1 MPGKCSF
8 NACWLTKTEYKSWLR
23 EVKGDLYKVFCV
35 VCKKTMNLTSM
46 GESALR
52 SHSSGTKHQASMKLD
67 RSTAGQATMKTYLEQ
82 KQSESQMK
90 SPLVTQMPRDLTKM
104 LQ

>member
-23 EVKGDLYKVFCV
+23 EVKGDLHKAFCV
-35 VCKKTMNLTSM
+35 VCKKTINLTSM

-52 SHSSGTKHQASMKLD
+52 SHSSGTKHQTSMKLD
-67 RSTAGQATMKTYLEQ
+67 GSTVGQATVKAYLEQ
-82 KQSESQMK
+82 RQS
-90 SPLVTQMPRDLTKM
+90 VR
-104 LQ
+104 